1 MLAASQDRS
10 ALADRAEGLVVFRWF
25 GADAPQTLS
34 LPEQIAARLG
44 DRILDGDYAPG
55 DRLIE
60 QDLAA
65 AYKVSRGPIR
75 DALRL
80 LAREGLVR
88 IHARRGAEVTRLSI
102 EEVAEIF
109 EIRLGL
115 FAIATRKVAEQ
126 RDPAFL
132 ARYRDAVDELARHA
146 ETDDEGARYTE
157 IVFQTSLMTAR
168 GAGNLR
174 LAEMLTALSLQ
185 TLRYTRLALASVDSR
200 RRSLELWRE
209 ALVCLERG
217 DVAGFEAAGLAR
229 IRGSMRN
236 AMAALEP
243 PAAT

>member
-1 MLAASQDRS
+1 MLDMS
-10 ALADRAEGLVVFRWF
+10 AKRAPLADRAEGLVVFRWF
-25 GADAPQTLS
+25 GPDAPQTLS

-65 AYKVSRGPIR
+65 AFKVSRGPIR

-80 LAREGLVR
+80 LEREGLVR
-88 IHARRGAEVTRLSI
+88 IHARRGAEVTRLSV

-115 FAIATRKVAEQ
+115 FAIATRRIAEQ
-126 RDPAFL
+126 RDPAFV
-132 ARYRDAVDELARHA
+132 ARYRAAVDELARHA
-146 ETDDEGARYTE
+146 ETGDDGARYTE
-157 IVFQTSLMTAR
+157 IVFQTSLLTAR
-168 GAGNLR
+168 SAGNLR

-185 TLRYTRLALASVDSR
+185 TLRYTRLALASVERR

-209 ALVCLERG
+209 GLACLERG
-217 DVAGFEAAGLAR
+217 DIEGFEATGRAR
-229 IRGSMRN
+229 IAASMRN

-243 PAAT
+243 SAS

>member
-1 MLAASQDRS
+1 VLDAALDRPS
-10 ALADRAEGLVVFRWF
+10 STDRAAGLVVFRWF

-65 AYKVSRGPIR
+65 VFKVSRGPIR

-80 LAREGLVR
+80 LEREGLVR

-109 EIRLGL
+109 EIRTGL
-115 FAIATRKVAEQ
+115 FAIATRKIAER

-132 ARYRDAVDELARHA
+132 ARYRAAVDELARHV

-168 GAGNLR
+168 SADNLR

-185 TLRYTRLALASVDSR
+185 TLRYTRLALASVERR
-200 RRSLELWRE
+200 RRSLALWRE
-209 ALVCLERG
+209 ALACLERG
-217 DVAGFEAAGLAR
+217 DVDGFEAAGRVR
-229 IRGSMRN
+229 IGDSMRN
-236 AMAALEP
+236 AMTALEP
-243 PAAT
+243 PAT

>member
-1 MLAASQDRS
+1 MLDISPERS

-44 DRILDGDYAPG
+44 DRILDGEFEPG

-65 AYKVSRGPIR
+65 TFKVSRGPIR

-126 RDPAFL
+126 RDPAFI
-132 ARYRDAVDELARHA
+132 ARYRMAIEELARHA
-146 ETDDEGARYTE
+146 ESDDDGARFTE
-157 IVFQTSLMTAR
+157 IVFQTSLLTAR

-185 TLRYTRLALASVDSR
+185 TLRYTRLALASIDSR
-200 RRSLELWRE
+200 RRSLSLWRE
-209 ALVCLERG
+209 ALACLERG
-217 DVAGFEAAGLAR
+217 DVDGFEAACLAR
-229 IRGSMRN
+229 IDASMRN
-236 AMAALEP
+236 ATAALES
-243 PAAT
+243 PA